1 MYDGLQ
7 LPFLGLNANLQGEWS
22 TLEKGI
28 GGWDTGDYNEAYFVR
43 ADFVGKD
50 YKPGDWKFGVSWAEQ
65 QFEYWP
71 AFYGGEPYD
80 IYVLYN
86 GVPWDYA
93 LGGYLQL
100 GQPGWMTWT
109 ADLEKKWDHSGIYLR
124 WARLDPMRENYFRQP
139 GDLEGPMKADLYQ
152 VSYDRELTEDV
163 WARLTWARINEEV
176 LMFNEYWEEFDM
188 DYFSGEVN
196 VLF

>member
-1 MYDGLQ
+1 ML
-7 LPFLGLNANLQGEWS
+7 
-22 TLEKGI
+22 
-28 GGWDTGDYNEAYFVR
+28 
-43 ADFVGKD
+43 
-50 YKPGDWKFGVSWAEQ
+50 
-65 QFEYWP
+65 
-71 AFYGGEPYD
+71 
-80 IYVLYN
+80 
-86 GVPWDYA
+86 
-93 LGGYLQL
+93 
-100 GQPGWMTWT
+100 
-109 ADLEKKWDHSGIYLR
+109 
-124 WARLDPMRENYFRQP
+124 FRSQP